1 MGAEDLG
8 GHRRGQ
14 GHPVPARGHHA
25 GPLRQQPQDHQHP
38 PGPEPRRQDRQLQ
51 HPYPR
56 RDRQIRGKT
65 MTHAAGASHFFYILN
80 LNGAALVLSFFLP
93 FCLRAHLFAASM

>member
-1 MGAEDLG
+1 
-8 GHRRGQ
+8 
-14 GHPVPARGHHA
+14 
-25 GPLRQQPQDHQHP
+25 
-38 PGPEPRRQDRQLQ
+38 
-51 HPYPR
+51 
-56 RDRQIRGKT
+56 